1 MENWEAE
8 KRTLADQMAI
18 RLAKR
23 YPKLKIKIVREGE
36 DLSSDF
42 GSVHS
47 TILVINNPVKTWFT
61 SKHTDEII
69 SCLIKICTN
78 AKKKKKSYIIAI
90 FHCYD
95 SDSFERQI
103 DENNI
108 ATMVKMFP
116 SRKYVGK

>member
-78 AKKKKKSYIIAI
+78 AKKK
-90 FHCYD
+90 
-95 SDSFERQI
+95 
-103 DENNI
+103 
-108 ATMVKMFP
+108 
-116 SRKYVGK
+116 